1 MAYIRKLPSG
11 NWRAEVERNG
21 QRVSKTLPTKREA
34 QGWAL
39 EEEAKAKTMRSGWR
53 TFQDAADKYVKE
65 ESPKKK
71 GLKFETLRIRS
82 FAAHF
87 GEKPLGQI
95 EAPDIAEWRDKRLKT
110 VQEATVLREAA
121 LLRNIFTKARDEW
134 HWMTHEPFK
143 GVKLPKAPDPR
154 AVRWGWR
161 EIRKIL
167 RHAQAGGPKSQE
179 VGAAFHIS
187 LRTTMRLQEC
197 LEAPKLFDKARRV
210 VMLPDQF
217 SKTGARA
224 VPVGR
229 IAAKLL
235 DRPAFTVDANGAS
248 TLFAR
253 MTSQVMIDGLT
264 FHDGRATAITH
275 LAKKV
280 PVEVLSK
287 VTGHRNIA
295 LLVRTY
301 YRPTP
306 DEIALML

>member
-1 MAYIRKLPSG
+1 MAYIRKLASG

-39 EEEAKAKTMRSGWR
+39 EEEAKAKTQRSGWR
-53 TFQDAADKYVKE
+53 TFEDAADKYVRE
-65 ESPKKK
+65 VSPKKS
-71 GLKFETLRIRS
+71 GLKFETLRIQA
-82 FAAHF
+82 FTAHF
-87 GEKPLGQI
+87 SNKPLGDI
-95 EAPDIAEWRDKRLKT
+95 DAPAISEWRDLRLKT
-110 VQEATVLREAA
+110 VQVATVLREAG

-134 HWMTHEPFK
+134 HWMSHDPFK
-143 GVKLPKAPDPR
+143 GVSLPKAPDPR
-154 AVRWGWR
+154 SARWGWR
-161 EIRKIL
+161 DIRKIL
-167 RHAQAGGPKSQE
+167 RHAQAGGVKSRE
-179 VGAAFHIS
+179 VGEAFHIA
-187 LRTTMRLQEC
+187 LRTTMRLQEV
-197 LEAPKLFDKARRV
+197 LAAPKLFDKGRRV
-210 VMLPDQF
+210 VMLPDQV

-235 DRPAFTVDANGAS
+235 DRPAFTVDANEAS

-253 MTSQVMIDGLT
+253 MTKQVMIDGLT
-264 FHDGRATAITH
+264 FHDARATAATH

-280 PVEVLSK
+280 PVEVLAK